1 MAQTRT
7 FFRILLLALL
17 AGVPSFTAA
26 VGPDRNL
33 HSVLQQTVEDLRIS
47 EGKPWG
53 VIVSGLAA
61 AAITDANGAKQ
72 VVAVASG
79 AADPPGDIP
88 LKTGDRFHIGSI
100 TKSFTAALIMQL
112 NQEGKLSLNEPIE
125 KWIQYPNGS
134 NITIKM
140 LLGHTSGVPN
150 HTDNPGHKPTNTPL
164 QSIALSAQQKPVFA
178 PGTSWSY
185 SNTNYIILGVIAEKA
200 TASTWQKQLESR
212 FFEPLALS
220 DTYVWNGKAVAKTV
234 TGSRLNCGYP
244 GEPDCVEQPGF
255 KIIPETA
262 GADWTVAWSAG
273 AIVSTPTDVA
283 RWMRALVSGNVLDAE
298 HRALL
303 TTPTRESVKVLANK
317 PPYGTLRWT
326 GGSLGLLRFEI
337 EGVGVGWG
345 TRVPSMGSSPT

>member
-1 MAQTRT
+1 
-7 FFRILLLALL
+7 
-17 AGVPSFTAA
+17 
-26 VGPDRNL
+26 
-33 HSVLQQTVEDLRIS
+33 
-47 EGKPWG
+47 
-53 VIVSGLAA
+53 
-61 AAITDANGAKQ
+61 
-72 VVAVASG
+72 
-79 AADPPGDIP
+79 
-88 LKTGDRFHIGSI
+88 
-100 TKSFTAALIMQL
+100 
-112 NQEGKLSLNEPIE
+112 
-125 KWIQYPNGS
+125 
-134 NITIKM
+134 M

-150 HTDNPGHKPTNTPL
+150 HTDNPCHKPTNTPL
-164 QSIALSAQQKPVFA
+164 QSIALSAQQKPIFA

-244 GEPDCVEQPGF
+244 GEPDCVKQPGF

-337 EGVGVGWG
+337 EGVGWG
-345 TRVPSMGSSPT
+345 HSGAINGFVSNVAHMTGSGQTVSVRSNFENTNSRVALGQLSHNLLRFARWADVRRTGP